1 MTLITDSAELAAF
14 CERQA
19 ETEFVAVDTEFMR
32 DTSYWPKLCLVQIG
46 GPKEVAAIDSLAP
59 GIDLQPLYDL
69 MADFR
74 LLKVFHSGRQD
85 LEIFYHLTGAVP
97 ESIFDTQVAAM
108 VCGFGDSVSYEQ
120 LARKLAGAK
129 IDKSSRFADWSMRP
143 LTERQLDYALAD
155 VTHLRRIFT
164 TLRRRLEKSGRTEW
178 LQDEMNV
185 LTDPRTYDLDPR
197 HAWRRFK
204 SRSTDQRFLAVLR
217 ELAAWRETEAQ
228 RRDVPRN
235 RVIRD
240 EQLMDIAAHRP
251 TAAEALG
258 RTRGLNRDFAQGRW
272 GREVL
277 KAVELGIAVPDDELP
292 EAPPAQRL
300 PQGIGPLTDLLKVLL
315 KMRCEQYDVAQKL
328 VASAA
333 DLELIAANDKAD
345 VRALDGW
352 RYEIF
357 GADALA
363 LKHGKLALSASRR
376 KVKVVPLE

>member
-251 TAAEALG
+251 TAAEA
-258 RTRGLNRDFAQGRW
+258 RW

>member
-1 MTLITDSAELAAF
+1 MPLISDSAELAAF

-19 ETEFVAVDTEFMR
+19 EAEFIAVDTEFMR
-32 DTSYWPKLCLVQIG
+32 DTTYWPKLCLVQIG

-120 LARKLAGAK
+120 LARKLAGAR
-129 IDKSSRFADWSMRP
+129 IDKSSRFADWSKRP

-164 TLRRRLEKSGRTEW
+164 ALRRRLEKNGRSDW
-178 LQDEMNV
+178 LQDEMDV
-185 LTDPRTYDLDPR
+185 LTDPRTYDLEPR
-197 HAWRRFK
+197 QAWRRFK
-204 SRSTDQRFLAVLR
+204 SRSTDRRFLAVLR
-217 ELAAWRETEAQ
+217 ELAAWREAEAQ

-240 EQLMDIAAHRP
+240 EQLLDIAAHQP
-251 TAAEALG
+251 TDAEALG
-258 RTRGLNRDFAQGRW
+258 RTRGLSRDFAQGRW

-277 KAVELGIAVPDDELP
+277 KAVKAGLEVPDKELP
-292 EAPPAQRL
+292 DAPPAQKL

-333 DLELIAANDKAD
+333 DLELIAADDKAD

-376 KVKVVPLE
+376 KVKVVPLD